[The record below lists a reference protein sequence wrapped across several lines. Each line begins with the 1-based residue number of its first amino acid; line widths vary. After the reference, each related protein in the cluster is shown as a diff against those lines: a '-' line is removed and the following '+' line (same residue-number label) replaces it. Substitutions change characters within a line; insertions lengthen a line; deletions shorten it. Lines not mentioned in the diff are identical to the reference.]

1 MDRVYV
7 MNLVASFQLGHI
19 TRRQFLKR
27 STAALGSATLAGS
40 LLAACA
46 AVPPNAPAPTLI
58 TPVPP
63 TEAAPTA
70 APTVEPTQEPTAEP
84 VAEEGPE
91 VMGEDVTYPDR
102 DGEELTGYLAWPASA
117 AETPL
122 PGLIVLQEWW
132 GLNEHIKEVTRR
144 FAGQGYVALA
154 PDLYK
159 GAVAT
164 EPDEARKLVMAL
176 DMPEAVAE
184 IGQAIDFLLSQESV
198 RGEKAGIVGFCMG
211 GRLVLASATTLDTI
225 AAAVPFY
232 GSPLSDEEAATVKAP
247 VQGHYG
253 ADDGGIPVDG
263 VKAMEA
269 ALEAAGV
276 ENEFYIYEG
285 APHAFFNDTAASY
298 RPEAAAQAWER
309 TLAWFA
315 THLG

>member
-7 MNLVASFQLGHI
+7 MNLVASFQLGQI
-19 TRRQFLKR
+19 SRRQFLKR
-27 STAALGSATLAGS
+27 SAAALGSMSLASS

-58 TPVPP
+58 APVPP
-63 TEAAPTA
+63 TEPAPTA
-70 APTVEPTQEPTAEP
+70 EPTAEG
-84 VAEEGPE
+84 APE

-144 FAGQGYVALA
+144 FAAQGYVALA

-184 IGQAIDFLLSQESV
+184 IGQASNYLLGLESV
-198 RGEKAGIVGFCMG
+198 RGEKVGIVGFCMG
-211 GRLVLASATTLDTI
+211 GRLVLTSATALETI
-225 AAAVPFY
+225 GAAVPFY
-232 GSPLSDEEAATVKAP
+232 GSPLSPEESANVKAP

-253 ADDGGIPVDG
+253 SADGGIPVDG

-269 ALEAAGV
+269 ALEAAGID
-276 ENEFYIYEG
+276 NEIYIYEG

-298 RPEAAAQAWER
+298 RPEAAQQAWER

-315 THLG
+315 THLN

>member
-27 STAALGSATLAGS
+27 STAALGSVALANS

-46 AVPPNAPAPTLI
+46 TVPPNAPAPTLI
-58 TPVPP
+58 TPPP
-63 TEAAPTA
+63 TAAPDPTA
-70 APTVEPTQEPTAEP
+70 APTAEPTPEA
-84 VAEEGPE
+84 AEEAAPE
-91 VMGEDVTYPDR
+91 IMGETVTYPDR

-117 AETPL
+117 ADSPL

-132 GLNEHIKEVTRR
+132 GVNEHIKDVTRR
-144 FAGQGYVALA
+144 FAAAGYVALA
-154 PDLYK
+154 PDLYH

-164 EPDEARKLVMAL
+164 EPDEARKLVMEL

-184 IGQAIDFLLSQESV
+184 IGQAIEFLLSQESV
-198 RGEKAGIVGFCMG
+198 RGEKAGMVGFCLG

-225 AAAVPFY
+225 GAAVPFY
-232 GSPLSDEEAATVKAP
+232 GSALSPEDSATVKAP

-253 ADDGGIPVDG
+253 TEDGGIPVDTVQAMG
-263 VKAMEA
+263 SAMEA
-269 ALEAAGV
+269 AGITS
-276 ENEFYIYEG
+276 EFYLYEG

-298 RPEAAAQAWER
+298 RPEAAQTAWER
-309 TLAWFA
+309 TLAWLA
-315 THLG
+315 THLA